1 MGWFGRKASVG
12 SLKSDLKEASQL
24 PLDQRERL
32 ASEMAEFIEEMKLVM
47 KSPDHEST
55 LMREYQAYG
64 DFRKA
69 LAVGGFSANWA
80 QHAFRES
87 YLLALIKAS
96 DDPKWFSEVHALLH
110 GIRGPLG
117 LPPKDSSSGHSVRVK
132 DLQDS
137 LIETMRSGNT
147 VSEAARKMGVEIPKE
162 PPSDSKSA
170 ITTTPKAKTTAST
183 THSQRVAQME
193 DWMDQI
199 EESRSNSESA
209 SAITTTPKANTT
221 ARTGVKQDSQ
231 HRGTVS
237 CEECD
242 GKISKRLS
250 ACPHC
255 GCPVRKKVQCVD
267 CDATFNADLKAC
279 PDCGGPV

>member
-117 LPPKDSSSGHSVRVK
+117 LPATERSSPSKPVR
-132 DLQDS
+132 
-137 LIETMRSGNT
+137 
-147 VSEAARKMGVEIPKE
+147 
-162 PPSDSKSA
+162 
-170 ITTTPKAKTTAST
+170 
-183 THSQRVAQME
+183 RVAHEMHYENGQLKQRIHQVGAIFDGLCESYHE
-193 DWMDQI
+193 DGRIKSKGNYNRDKKCGEWI
-199 EESRSNSESA
+199 ES
-209 SAITTTPKANTT
+209 
-221 ARTGVKQDSQ
+221 
-231 HRGTVS
+231 
-237 CEECD
+237 
-242 GKISKRLS
+242 GK
-250 ACPHC
+250 
-255 GCPVRKKVQCVD
+255 PVTYD
-267 CDATFNADLKAC
+267 PC
-279 PDCGGPV
+279 PDCDDE